1 MDEPLRGEVWQDAD
15 GAPAKAAELA
25 AAGDG
30 CGGAEGRFG
39 ELSSLEDLMGA
50 VEALLFVS
58 DAPVRAA
65 TLREMTGAEGDAVA
79 LALETLQQRRRLDG
93 SGVVLREVA
102 GGWRLFTSPVYH
114 HLVERYVVSWDTRK
128 LSQAALE
135 TLAVVAYLQ
144 PVTRAQVASVRG
156 VNSDSPVSSLVE
168 KGLVREVGVADAPG
182 NPGLY
187 GTTKA
192 FLERFGLASAADLPP
207 LELYAPDE
215 ETRRLIRERLSASSP
230 APVVEE
236 GAPADADLGLPET
249 SVAASAEG
257 VRAAAVPERPA
268 EPLELPNL
276 ASASEPG
283 ADPLAGFV
291 FSEDDEG
298 FEVALADG
306 VPGSLLVEALTSGLG
321 LTEKVSV
328 DTLPREMRGIFD
340 EADGDGGD
348 E

>member
-1 MDEPLRGEVWQDAD
+1 MAEPLLEESQEAECAGPSAPDVQAGEQASR
-15 GAPAKAAELA
+15 
-25 AAGDG
+25 
-30 CGGAEGRFG
+30 EGRFG

-65 TLREMTGAEGDAVA
+65 TLCEMTGAEGEAMS

-156 VNSDSPVSSLVE
+156 VNSDSPISSLVE

-215 ETRRLIRERLSASSP
+215 ETRRLIRERLSAASP
-230 APVVEE
+230 AADAE
-236 GAPADADLGLPET
+236 GSMPADDGLDLPEAPDD
-249 SVAASAEG
+249 VVSAEPAHDAAVSVQPG
-257 VRAAAVPERPA
+257 VSWEPSAPVAVPEPD
-268 EPLELPNL
+268 
-276 ASASEPG
+276 

-298 FEVALADG
+298 FEVSLAGG
-306 VPGSLLVEALTSGLG
+306 VSGSLLVEALTSGLG
-321 LTEKVSV
+321 LTEKVSA

-340 EADGDGGD
+340 EADADDGD